1 MFKNNKP
8 KSAISGV
15 LLRGILYT
23 VVIPL
28 AVIAAVIGGIYL
40 NSHIE
45 VSNTQA
51 SMKEYL
57 QKKYGQEFVVGKPE
71 RKGGGLAVEGRF
83 ESVAYPRA
91 NNNLKFRAMSSSTGL
106 WDNYASKVWENRQT
120 TEAKPIIDE
129 ILKDIPHAYNVEID
143 SSYENVDGCSCNCGT
158 CSKYGAFCWGNRYV
172 CEFGNLHEYHT
183 CGIVEQR

>member
-45 VSNTQA
+45 VSNTLA

-143 SSYENVDGCSCNCGT
+143 SSYET
-158 CSKYGAFCWGNRYV
+158 SKSIEYPLPSLEEAIDRYGDSILLPY
-172 CEFGNLHEYHT
+172 
-183 CGIVEQR
+183 IVRLAIV